1 VIHASK
7 KNQHG
12 AVLLMAL
19 MFLIL
24 LTLIGIAA
32 VNSTSSGFKVVGNM
46 QSRAYALSLAQAA
59 IESVIS
65 STTVFYTPAT
75 STVLVDGQSITVTV
89 PVCTGTSPAA
99 GYELGGSGGVT
110 PVDNHWAV
118 GATYTDTITSASVAV
133 RQGVK
138 MRQTAGSC

>member
-1 VIHASK
+1 MIHASK

-46 QSRAYALSLAQAA
+46 QSRAYALSVAQAA

-65 STTVFYTPAT
+65 STTAFYTPAT
-75 STVLVDGQSITVTV
+75 STVTVDGQIVAVSV

-99 GYELGGSGGVT
+99 GYELGQSSVT

-138 MRQTAGSC
+138 MRQTQGSC

>member
-1 VIHASK
+1 MIRTPK

-32 VNSTSSGFKVVGNM
+32 VNSTSSGFKVVSNM
-46 QSRAYALSLAQAA
+46 QSRAYAMSLAQAA
-59 IESVIS
+59 VEQVIS
-65 STTVFYTPAT
+65 SSTLFYTPANPDII
-75 STVLVDGQSITVTV
+75 LDGQTINMTV

-99 GYELGGSGGVT
+99 GYELGQSAVT
-110 PVDNHWAV
+110 PVDNHWSV
-118 GATYTDTITSASVAV
+118 GANVTDSITKANVSI

-138 MRQTAGSC
+138 MRQTQGSC

>member
-1 VIHASK
+1 MIHASK
-7 KNQHG
+7 KNQRG

-46 QSRAYALSLAQAA
+46 QSRSYALSLAQAA

-65 STTVFYTPAT
+65 STTPFYTPAT
-75 STVLVDGQSITVTV
+75 STVRVDGQDIAVTV

-99 GYELGGSGGVT
+99 GYELGQSSVT
-110 PVDNHWAV
+110 PVDNHWDV
-118 GATYTDTITSASVAV
+118 GAAFTDSITNAKVSI

-138 MRQTAGSC
+138 MRQTQGSC

>member
-1 VIHASK
+1 MIHASK

-46 QSRAYALSLAQAA
+46 QSRAYALSVAQAA

-65 STTVFYTPAT
+65 STTAFYAPAT
-75 STVLVDGQSITVTV
+75 STVMVDGQIVAVSV

-99 GYELGGSGGVT
+99 GYELGQSSVT

-138 MRQTAGSC
+138 MRQTQGSC